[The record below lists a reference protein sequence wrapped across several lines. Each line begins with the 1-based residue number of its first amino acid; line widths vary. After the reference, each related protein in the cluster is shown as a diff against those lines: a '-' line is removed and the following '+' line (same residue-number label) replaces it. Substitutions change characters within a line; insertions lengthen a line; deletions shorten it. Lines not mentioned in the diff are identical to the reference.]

1 MFAKKLVLTALTASA
16 LLLTGMAS
24 ASTVTLNPSANN
36 GGLGVI
42 DPGVGAF
49 DTTGGVLQLGTSSAP
64 SVLTIA
70 GLSGVQHFN
79 EAGTIY
85 IDSFTNGASNTPVG
99 AGSYSI
105 YGTYNIDGF
114 GGWTNNVYAANP
126 STINF
131 TMTLYALTST
141 SATIT
146 LGTASLV
153 NDPTNYAIAFLGAVP
168 CVPTANLTCDK
179 GSANTVLGAT
189 LGFTP
194 AAGTT
199 GAGGFFQAP
208 SPFAININ
216 VGSIGGNSGNT
227 RYAVDANGVVTVT
240 TPIANQSPSTG
251 NFTLTPVPEPSV
263 LSLAGIA
270 LVGLGF
276 ASRRKAR
283 KNA

>member
-24 ASTVTLNPSANN
+24 ASTVTLNPSASN

-49 DTTGGVLQLGTSSAP
+49 DTTGGVLQLGTATAP

-70 GLSGVQHFN
+70 GNSGAQAFT
-79 EAGTIY
+79 ETGTIY
-85 IDSFTNGASNTPVG
+85 IDKFTNGASNTPVG
-99 AGSYSI
+99 GGSYSI
-105 YGTYNIDGF
+105 YGTYSINGL
-114 GGWTNNVYAANP
+114 GGWAGSVYTAAPN
-126 STINF
+126 TISF

-141 SATIT
+141 SATIQ
-146 LGTASLV
+146 LGTASLI
-153 NDPTNYAIAFLGAVP
+153 NDPTNYAIALLGAL
-168 CVPTANLTCDK
+168 PTANS
-179 GSANTVLGAT
+179 GGQANTVLAAV

-199 GAGGFFQAP
+199 GMGGFFQAP

-216 VGSIGGNSGNT
+216 VGAVGGNTGNT
-227 RYAVDANGVVTVT
+227 VYSVDANGVVTVT

-276 ASRRKAR
+276 ASRRKVR